1 MAQALKL
8 RSPRSLESTFF
19 LATFI
24 AAIATV
30 SVSASTILPCPAS
43 GSARLDPSSRG
54 AMAEEQP
61 KDSRKID
68 RGDLPAHG
76 LGQRALLTR
85 RGGWIEIEERPSLF
99 SWRRWTS

>member
-1 MAQALKL
+1 
-8 RSPRSLESTFF
+8 
-19 LATFI
+19 
-24 AAIATV
+24 
-30 SVSASTILPCPAS
+30 
-43 GSARLDPSSRG
+43 
-54 AMAEEQP
+54 MAEEQP

-68 RGDLPAHG
+68 SGDLPAHG